1 MTETDDKI
9 IQAAMLLGEAIES
22 DERRERYVSALQK
35 YEGDENLC
43 RMISEYNR
51 MRSVLNGLYSDGSAE
66 SETLEAAEANIN
78 TLYIEITENET
89 YREFSDAKDALD
101 AVISRI
107 NAIVRKAAT
116 GEDGNCSSCGGNCS
130 SCGGCR

>member
-9 IQAAMLLGEAIES
+9 IQAAMLLGEAIEG

-66 SETLEAAEANIN
+66 SETLEAAEANLN
-78 TLYIEITENET
+78 TLYVEITENET

-116 GEDGNCSSCGGNCS
+116 GEDGSCSSCGGNCS